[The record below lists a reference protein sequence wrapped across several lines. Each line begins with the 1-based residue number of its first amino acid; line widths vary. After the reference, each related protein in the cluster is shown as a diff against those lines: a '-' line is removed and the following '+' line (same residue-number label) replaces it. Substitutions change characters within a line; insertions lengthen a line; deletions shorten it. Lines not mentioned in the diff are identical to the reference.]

1 MSKWDVCAL
10 AELERQDGDY
20 ANTWVV
26 SAIGNGPGLRSRG
39 GVGRGGEGE
48 GEGGQM
54 WHLVRGYI
62 NWDGFNPTPTQFVP
76 SLGLI

>member
-48 GEGGQM
+48 GGANVASG
-54 WHLVRGYI
+54 
-62 NWDGFNPTPTQFVP
+62 
-76 SLGLI
+76 